1 MERKTPVVPEEDIR
15 RQKEY
20 CAELRALNAQRRQVP
35 LAYVDTYGCQQNE
48 ADSEL
53 LRGYAHRDGGM
64 R

>member
-35 LAYVDTYGCQQNE
+35 LWTLTAANKTKRIPSCSGVC
-48 ADSEL
+48 SP
-53 LRGYAHRDGGM
+53 RWGM